1 MELIVLSILENTM
14 IYLHKILPLLF
25 MPVSI
30 TILLILLGI
39 VRKKMAYLWVAILFL
54 YCCAM
59 PYVSDRFFG
68 WVEQSG
74 TRISAASLKKAD
86 AIVVLSGM
94 LHTVPG
100 QDSLFTEWNDPDRFF
115 GGIECYRQKKAPLL
129 IFTRGQMPWSS
140 GEPEGERL
148 AREAIDMGVPSS
160 AVLLTE
166 PVENTAD
173 EVKAVEK
180 LLKRNQQRIILVTSA
195 FHMTRSKRL
204 FQENGFLVQPYAVDY
219 KVDADTKT
227 VIDFLPTAEA
237 LRKTEWGIRE
247 LLGRLYYLVR

>member
-1 MELIVLSILENTM
+1 M
-14 IYLHKILPLLF
+14 IYFHKILPLLV
-25 MPVSI
+25 MPISI

-39 VRKKMAYLWVAILFL
+39 VRKKMAYLWFAILFL

-86 AIVVLSGM
+86 AIVVLGGM
-94 LHTVPG
+94 LHSVSG
-100 QDSLFTEWNDPDRFF
+100 RDSLFSEWNDPDRFF
-115 GGIECYRQKKAPLL
+115 ASIECYHQKKAPLL
-129 IFTRGQMPWSS
+129 IFSRGQLPWAI

-148 AREAIDMGVPSS
+148 AREAIAMGVPSS
-160 AVLLTE
+160 AVLLTA

-173 EVKAVEK
+173 EAKEVEK

-219 KVDADTKT
+219 KVDADKRTF
-227 VIDFLPTAEA
+227 IDFLPTAEA